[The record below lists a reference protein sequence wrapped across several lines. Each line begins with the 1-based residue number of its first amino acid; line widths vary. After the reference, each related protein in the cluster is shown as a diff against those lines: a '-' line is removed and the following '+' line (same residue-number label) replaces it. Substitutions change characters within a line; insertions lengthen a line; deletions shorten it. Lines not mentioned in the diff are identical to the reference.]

1 MINLNIIVF
10 LLFIFFM
17 ISMNKIMS
25 LSRQV
30 RKIERTLNHL
40 MKKRKLKR
48 NKLSYCILTSFE
60 FKKFYLLYNF
70 NIITK
75 LKRAKRAEL

>member
-40 MKKRKLKR
+40 MKK
-48 NKLSYCILTSFE
+48 
-60 FKKFYLLYNF
+60 KKVE
-70 NIITK
+70 K
-75 LKRAKRAEL
+75 K